1 MTHLLTRAPA
11 GPGEAEHVT
20 ESPPDPRPARFEE
33 LFTCHHDDV
42 LRYFARRLDFSGEAE
57 FYIGRAAKPG
67 EEYASAGFIDGRGE
81 ALAGVKYLN
90 QTRSQAAKL
99 LG

>member
-1 MTHLLTRAPA
+1 
-11 GPGEAEHVT
+11 
-20 ESPPDPRPARFEE
+20 
-33 LFTCHHDDV
+33 

-90 QTRSQAAKL
+90 QTVGDVLKTLEQRGFTAEYRVEAGGPDKQR
-99 LG
+99 